1 MQNYAAQAQIQPG
14 MLPTEPLK
22 RSGFLNDRTVYPLV
36 RMVWQ
41 VLPSRRS
48 CKWPCNL
55 NKEGIGHHTVWAAGI
70 AVAVVPPNQC
80 QHDHMICLPVCK
92 DWQVLPVSGAIMPW
106 LQSHASPGVRH
117 SVR

>member
-1 MQNYAAQAQIQPG
+1 MHDYAAQAQIQPG

-36 RMVWQ
+36 HMVWQ

-55 NKEGIGHHTVWAAGI
+55 NTEGIGCHAVWAAGI
-70 AVAVVPPNQC
+70 AVAVVLSNQC
-80 QHDHMICLPVCK
+80 QHDRTVCSPVRK
-92 DWQVLPVSGAIMPW
+92 VWQVLQVSTAEQGSCKP
-106 LQSHASPGVRH
+106 
-117 SVR
+117 